1 MDLFGLV
8 TAVATPFKDNY
19 LFDADAYAAHIELLA
34 ECGCDTIL
42 VSGTTGEFF
51 SLLPR
56 ERRELLEIAAKI
68 FPGTVIF
75 HATGDSLALTLQEA
89 KWAEDNGADAI
100 AALPPYYYA
109 DVAPQGLIDYFV
121 RLGEII
127 RIPLILYNFPHHT
140 QTTLTEE
147 ILKAVPHYALKD
159 SSRTLSLIG
168 HTPRYFVGGD
178 RWIQQTHRQGGHGFV
193 SGTSNALP
201 RLFVA
206 MERALRESKA
216 DAIDSLQARITEAS
230 EVFSGP
236 MHIAKLKYAVSRRVA
251 GYPTVVRVP
260 LLQLPKEEQ
269 TRIDAFLDSP
279 GDLGTVAD

>member
-1 MDLFGLV
+1 MDIFGLV
-8 TAVATPFKDNY
+8 TAVVTPFKDSY
-19 LFDADAYAAHIELLA
+19 LLDADAYAAHLEFLA

-56 ERRELLEIAAKI
+56 ERREILEIAAKV
-68 FPGTVIF
+68 FPGTIIF

-109 DVAPQGLIDYFV
+109 DVAPQGLIDYFT

-140 QTTLTEE
+140 QMILTAE

-159 SSRTLSLIG
+159 SSRTLSLIA

-178 RWIQQTHRQGGHGFV
+178 RWIQETHQQGGHGFV
-193 SGTSNALP
+193 SGLSNALP
-201 RLFVA
+201 HLYVA
-206 MERALRESKA
+206 MERALRENKA
-216 DAIDSLQARITEAS
+216 DAIDSLQKRITEAS

-236 MHIAKLKYAVSRRVA
+236 MQIAKVKRAVSRRVH
-251 GYPTVVRVP
+251 GYPTTVRVP
-260 LLQLPKEEQ
+260 LLPLPDEEGK
-269 TRIDAFLDSP
+269 RIDEFLERP
-279 GDLGTVAD
+279 GDLGTVGE